1 MQTNAFTPVGNTI
14 RNILQENDSIH
25 ALIKYFTENRI
36 FSEYTATCRKDRALY
51 AYQINQDEW
60 ENITG
65 IPIENTDFLPNTED
79 GVIFVDR
86 YYDSEF
92 RDYNGNKRYVYICLD
107 TTVKESIQE
116 TTTEC
121 PMSIIQCCKT

>member
-65 IPIENTDFLPNTED
+65 IPIENTDFLPNTKD

-92 RDYNGNKRYVYICLD
+92 RDYNGNTRYVYICLD

-116 TTTEC
+116 TTAEC
-121 PMSIIQCCKT
+121 PMSILQCCKT